1 LVSRLAYLYHP
12 EGFEPMVV
20 LEQGVLSEPDAAV
33 RCRGVFPEVRFQEI
47 KGHLPHQDYSIS
59 FMIES
64 NEHAAF

>member
-1 LVSRLAYLYHP
+1 
-12 EGFEPMVV
+12 MVV